1 MGWACHG
8 MGLSLDGFSW
18 GISLSLEGFVVRWV
32 FLFDGFVWGINKI
45 VILFMVWGLSVYSTQ
60 F

>member
-45 VILFMVWGLSVYSTQ
+45 VILFMVWGLSV
-60 F
+60 